1 MNATLMAHCGTTKVD
16 RQFLEQIETPPVTD
30 TFQPISHS
38 VLVNAV
44 EESLAFRH
52 ISIEKS
58 EFAISQDGMKMFG
71 LLEVNQV
78 YEGVNFAI
86 GLRNA
91 NDKSMRLGMVAGYRV
106 FVCDNMS
113 FSGDFKP
120 LLAKHT
126 KNLDLVESV
135 SIGIDR
141 IQRGW
146 QPLREAIDYKRAT
159 HIDPD
164 DAKVLIYNAFAHRQL
179 PISLF
184 REVSQEFGTT
194 PESTLWSL
202 ENNFTESFKKLK
214 PIAQFKAAAKL
225 PALLDFHPA

>member
-1 MNATLMAHCGTTKVD
+1 MQGLLAHCGTVKVD
-16 RQFLEQIETPPVTD
+16 RAFLDNLEMPEATD
-30 TFQPISHS
+30 TFKPIAHS
-38 VLVNAV
+38 VLVDAI

-52 ISIEKS
+52 ISIERS
-58 EFAISQDGMKMFG
+58 EFAVSKDGMKMFG

-113 FSGDFKP
+113 LSGDFHP

-126 KNLDLVESV
+126 KHLDLVESV
-135 SIGIDR
+135 SMGIDR

-159 HIDPD
+159 HIEPD
-164 DAKVLIYNAFAHRQL
+164 AAKLLIYNAFAHRKL

-202 ENNFTESFKKLK
+202 ENNFTEAFKTLN
-214 PIAQFKAAAKL
+214 PIAQYKAAAKL
-225 PALLDFHPA
+225 PALLDFQPA

>member
-1 MNATLMAHCGTTKVD
+1 MQGLLAHCGTVKVD
-16 RQFLEQIETPPVTD
+16 RAFLDNLEMPEATD
-30 TFQPISHS
+30 TFKPIAHS
-38 VLVNAV
+38 VLVDAI

-52 ISIEKS
+52 ISIERS
-58 EFAISQDGMKMFG
+58 EFAVSKDGMKMFG

-78 YEGVNFAI
+78 YEGINFAI

-113 FSGDFKP
+113 LSGDFNP

-126 KNLDLVESV
+126 KHLDLVESV
-135 SIGIDR
+135 SMGIDR

-146 QPLREAIDYKRAT
+146 QPLRESIDYKRAT
-159 HIDPD
+159 HIEPD
-164 DAKVLIYNAFAHRQL
+164 AAKLLIYNAFAHRLL

-202 ENNFTESFKKLK
+202 ENNFTEAFKTLN

-225 PALLDFHPA
+225 PALLDFQPA

>member
-1 MNATLMAHCGTTKVD
+1 MNATLLAHCGTNKVD
-16 RQFLEQIETPPVTD
+16 RQFLEQIETPPATD
-30 TFQPISHS
+30 TFQPIAHS

-58 EFAISQDGMKMFG
+58 EFAVSQDGMKMFG

-126 KNLDLVESV
+126 KNLDLIESV

-159 HIDPD
+159 YIDPD

-184 REVSQEFGTT
+184 REVSQEFGIT

-225 PALLDFHPA
+225 PALLDFQLA